1 MTPPDTV
8 LHNPCLAG
16 AGADAPPVDVEA
28 AGR

>member
-1 MTPPDTV
+1 MTLDTV
-8 LHNPCLAG
+8 LRRVRIAG